1 MRLPGSILRGSQRKS
16 PVGAGLAG
24 DASDS
29 GAAKSIAGKARSYR
43 GRDTSWLVAGLSIRV
58 LPCCCVVLVTGC
70 VSAPSA
76 DPPRVSPATTPE
88 AAGLVDIARLVPD
101 IDLDIRYAGMRN
113 FTGARVDGYE
123 APRCYLLRPAA
134 EALARVE
141 RSLRAQGHRLRLY
154 DCYRP
159 MRAVR
164 QFVRWAADLQDQRT
178 KAEYYPNLDK
188 STLMPGYLSNRSG
201 HSRGAT
207 IDLTLMRCDGDAC
220 APLDMGTPFDFFDP
234 RANTDHPG
242 VTAEQRRNRDR
253 LRDAMAAEGFAN
265 YAMEWWHYTL
275 KPEPSPELFID
286 VPVR

>member
-1 MRLPGSILRGSQRKS
+1 MSHADATTRLFAWLCC
-16 PVGAGLAG
+16 GL
-24 DASDS
+24 
-29 GAAKSIAGKARSYR
+29 
-43 GRDTSWLVAGLSIRV
+43 LVACATS
-58 LPCCCVVLVTGC
+58 P
-70 VSAPSA
+70 PA
-76 DPPRVSPATTPE
+76 DPPRISPAITPE
-88 AAGLVDIARLVPD
+88 AAGLVDIAQLVPD
-101 IDLDIRYAGMRN
+101 IDLDIRYAGTDN
-113 FTGARVDGYE
+113 FTGMRVDGYE

-141 RSLRAQGHRLRLY
+141 RSLREQGYRLRIF

-164 QFVRWAADLQDQRT
+164 HFVRWVADLEDQRT
-178 KAEYYPNLDK
+178 KADYYPNLDK
-188 STLMPGYLSNRSG
+188 SSLMPGYLSDRSG

-207 IDLTLMRCDGDAC
+207 IDLTLLQCTGDGC

-242 VTAEQRRNRDR
+242 ITADQRRNRDR

-275 KPEPSPELFID
+275 KPEPSPDLFID